1 MSIVNSILII
11 GLGMIGSSI
20 ALSSKSKGLK
30 VSGFDLD
37 ASINNIA
44 LKDNIIDNTAESLEE
59 INSQEYIKDIDLVV
73 IAVPPKQTLDVILN
87 LDQIWNTKTT
97 ITDTSSVKNHIKLD
111 DKVSNIVLSHPI
123 AGSDKSGL
131 NAADK
136 NLFTN
141 RKSVICN
148 PFEADKDHI
157 DRVDTFWRDALQMR
171 TSVMSVSEHDL
182 IFAMTSH
189 LPHLISYALIDSIR
203 LSPTQVGDNA
213 GGGLKEFLRLSGS
226 NSEMWRDVFILNR
239 VDLIKALAG
248 MQVSLNNLLE
258 LITESKE
265 IPDVFSHLEMLK
277 DELDEIKSF
286 KEDKF

>member
-1 MSIVNSILII
+1 MSNVNSILII

-37 ASINNIA
+37 SSINDIA
-44 LKDNIIDNTAESLEE
+44 INDNIIDKSAESLEE
-59 INSQEYIKDIDLVV
+59 INSLEYIKDIDLVV
-73 IAVPPKQTLDVILN
+73 IAVTPKQTLDVILN
-87 LDQIWNTKTT
+87 LDQIWNSKTT
-97 ITDTSSVKNHIKLD
+97 ITETSSVKNHIKLD

-131 NAADK
+131 NGADK

-141 RKSVICN
+141 RKNVICN
-148 PFEADKDHI
+148 PFEADKEHI
-157 DRVDTFWRDALQMR
+157 ERVETFWRDALQMR

-226 NSEMWRDVFILNR
+226 NPEMWRDIFILNR

>member
-1 MSIVNSILII
+1 MSNVNSILII

-20 ALSSKSKGLK
+20 ALSSKYKGLK

-37 ASINNIA
+37 SSINDIA
-44 LKDNIIDNTAESLEE
+44 IKDNIIDKSAESLEE

-87 LDQIWNTKTT
+87 LDQIWNSKTT

-141 RKSVICN
+141 RKNVICN
-148 PFEADKDHI
+148 PFEANKEHI
-157 DRVDTFWRDALQMR
+157 DRVETFWRDALQMR

-226 NSEMWRDVFILNR
+226 NPEMWRDVFILNR

-265 IPDVFSHLEMLK
+265 IPDMFSHLEMLK

>member
-1 MSIVNSILII
+1 MSNVNSILII

-37 ASINNIA
+37 ASINDIA
-44 LKDNIIDNTAESLEE
+44 LKDNIIDNSAESLEE

-141 RKSVICN
+141 RKNVICN

-157 DRVDTFWRDALQMR
+157 DRVETFWRDALQMR

>member
-1 MSIVNSILII
+1 MSNVSSILII

-37 ASINNIA
+37 TSINDIA
-44 LKDNIIDNTAESLEE
+44 LKDNIIEKSAESLEE

-73 IAVPPKQTLDVILN
+73 IAVPPKQTLDVMLN
-87 LDQIWNTKTT
+87 LDQIWNSKTT

-141 RKSVICN
+141 RKNVMCN
-148 PFEADKDHI
+148 PFEADKEHI
-157 DRVDTFWRDALQMR
+157 DRVETFWRDALQMR

>member
-1 MSIVNSILII
+1 MSNVNSILII

-30 VSGFDLD
+30 VFGFDLD
-37 ASINNIA
+37 ASINDIA
-44 LKDNIIDNTAESLEE
+44 LKDNIIDNSAESLEE

-73 IAVPPKQTLDVILN
+73 IAVPPKQTLDVMLN
-87 LDQIWNTKTT
+87 LDQIWNSKTT

-141 RKSVICN
+141 RKNVMCN
-148 PFEADKDHI
+148 PFEADKEHI
-157 DRVDTFWRDALQMR
+157 DRVETFWRDALQMR
-171 TSVMSVSEHDL
+171 TSVMSVSEHDF

-226 NSEMWRDVFILNR
+226 NPEMWKDIFILNR

-277 DELDEIKSF
+277 DELDEIKLF

>member
-1 MSIVNSILII
+1 MSNVNSILII

-37 ASINNIA
+37 ASINDLA
-44 LKDNIIDNTAESLEE
+44 LKDNIIDNSAESLEE

-141 RKSVICN
+141 RKNVICN
-148 PFEADKDHI
+148 PFDADKDHI
-157 DRVDTFWRDALQMR
+157 DRVETFWRDALQMR

-277 DELDEIKSF
+277 DERDEIKSF

>member
-1 MSIVNSILII
+1 MSNVNSILII

-37 ASINNIA
+37 SSINDIA
-44 LKDNIIDNTAESLEE
+44 IKDNIIDKSAESLEE
-59 INSQEYIKDIDLVV
+59 INSLEYIKDIDLVL

-87 LDQIWNTKTT
+87 LDQIWNSKTT
-97 ITDTSSVKNHIKLD
+97 ITETSSVKNHIKLD

-131 NAADK
+131 NGADK

-141 RKSVICN
+141 RKNVICN
-148 PFEADKDHI
+148 PFEADKEHI
-157 DRVDTFWRDALQMR
+157 DRVETFWRDALQMR

-182 IFAMTSH
+182 IFAITSH

>member
-1 MSIVNSILII
+1 MSNVSSILII

-37 ASINNIA
+37 ASINDIA
-44 LKDNIIDNTAESLEE
+44 LKDNIIDNSAESLEE

-73 IAVPPKQTLDVILN
+73 IAVPPKQTLDVISN

-136 NLFTN
+136 NLFIN

-157 DRVDTFWRDALQMR
+157 DRVETFWRDALQMR

>member
-1 MSIVNSILII
+1 MSNVNSILII

-37 ASINNIA
+37 SSINDIA
-44 LKDNIIDNTAESLEE
+44 INDNIIDKSAESLEE
-59 INSQEYIKDIDLVV
+59 INSLEYIKDIDLVL

-87 LDQIWNTKTT
+87 LDQIWNSKTT
-97 ITDTSSVKNHIKLD
+97 ITETSSVKNHIKLD

-131 NAADK
+131 NGADK

-141 RKSVICN
+141 RKNVICN
-148 PFEADKDHI
+148 PFEADKEHI
-157 DRVDTFWRDALQMR
+157 DRVEIFWRDALQMR

>member
-1 MSIVNSILII
+1 MSNVNSILII

-30 VSGFDLD
+30 VFGFDLD
-37 ASINNIA
+37 ASINDIA
-44 LKDNIIDNTAESLEE
+44 LKDNIIDNSAESLEE

-136 NLFTN
+136 NLFIN

-157 DRVDTFWRDALQMR
+157 DRVETFWRDALQMR

-203 LSPTQVGDNA
+203 LSPSQVGDNA

>member
-1 MSIVNSILII
+1 MSNVSSILII

-37 ASINNIA
+37 TSINDIA
-44 LKDNIIDNTAESLEE
+44 LKDNIIEKSAESLEE

-73 IAVPPKQTLDVILN
+73 IAVPPKQTLDVMLN
-87 LDQIWNTKTT
+87 LDQIWNSKTT

-141 RKSVICN
+141 RKNVMCN
-148 PFEADKDHI
+148 PFEADKEHI
-157 DRVDTFWRDALQMR
+157 DRVETFWRDALQMR
-171 TSVMSVSEHDL
+171 TSVMSVSEHDF

-226 NSEMWRDVFILNR
+226 NPEMWKDIFILNR

-277 DELDEIKSF
+277 DELDEIKLF